1 MEHHYQHQQHSPV
14 PAMAVAVGATSA
26 VATEIPFLQ
35 SEHASVLA
43 RVLTGE
49 MDAGSGIGGVGHFSL
64 LDEANITNFSLP
76 CESSSSDED
85 AGSSSDGGGGGGGGG
100 GRASPT
106 KRGAPKEAALKGS
119 YGTFAI

>member
-1 MEHHYQHQQHSPV
+1 
-14 PAMAVAVGATSA
+14 MAVAVGATSA

-49 MDAGSGIGGVGHFSL
+49 MDAGSGGSGVGHFSL

-85 AGSSSDGGGGGGGGG
+85 AGSSSDGGGGGGSGGGGGG

-106 KRGAPKEAALKGS
+106 KRGAPKEALKGS

>member
-1 MEHHYQHQQHSPV
+1 
-14 PAMAVAVGATSA
+14 MAVAVGATSA

-85 AGSSSDGGGGGGGGG
+85 AGSSSDGG
-100 GRASPT
+100 ASPT